1 VETQGYK
8 NLHRVNQSI
17 RELYR
22 AMTPHRIRIY
32 SDNFVLGGSW
42 DDTPGDNFVLV
53 GTDDHRFGANR
64 LAKRI
69 VSHYRLAGTTVSV
82 KFSDNLKPPGNVE
95 LSSSNDFTIQIQSQH
110 RYSPTNVAAILA
122 HEVAHIFLHRN
133 GIRFAEEF
141 DSSSTVAKK

>member
-1 VETQGYK
+1 
-8 NLHRVNQSI
+8 
-17 RELYR
+17 
-22 AMTPHRIRIY
+22 MTPHRIRIY

-110 RYSPTNVAAILA
+110 RYSLKNVAAILA

-141 DSSSTVAKK
+141 NSSSTVAKK